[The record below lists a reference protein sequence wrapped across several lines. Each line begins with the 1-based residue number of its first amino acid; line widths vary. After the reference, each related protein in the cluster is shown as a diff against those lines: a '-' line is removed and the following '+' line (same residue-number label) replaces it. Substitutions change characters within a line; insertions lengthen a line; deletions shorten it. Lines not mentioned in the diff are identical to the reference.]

1 MKPFRERNP
10 VPIGAVSLGVIAAL
24 IFTAF
29 HAGDMTIFGGGGKKY
44 HAELTDTDDL
54 QSGDS
59 VLVAGVSVGK
69 VTGVDLDGG
78 HVQVTFQLHPGNTIG
93 DQSSASV
100 RLKTLVGD
108 RVLAISSA
116 GSKTLP
122 AGGDIPLDR
131 TSVPLSV
138 QDALGGTSQEV
149 DQINTGQLAQAFNVV
164 SDDLEGAPAVTRQ
177 ALTGLSRLST
187 TVANQDTNLQSLL
200 THAQAVTSTLNSRD
214 SALTE
219 IVKDADLV
227 LQVVQ
232 QRKAVID
239 ALLQH
244 SQDLATQITGLVT
257 DNQAALAPALAHLD
271 SVVAVLTKDHDSL
284 DKGIQLLAPFTRDFS
299 NTLGNGHW
307 FDSYIQNIPPS
318 LDIPALL
325 QGVLGSTVSTGGQ
338 STSIGSLLGLA
349 GGVTGA
355 STAAAK

>member
-10 VPIGAVSLGVIAAL
+10 VPIGAVSLGLIAAL

-54 QSGDS
+54 QTGDS

-78 HVQVTFQLHPGNTIG
+78 HVQITFQLHPGNTIG
-93 DQSSASV
+93 DESSASV

-108 RVLAISSA
+108 RVLAVSSA

-122 AGGDIPLDR
+122 AGGDIPLSR

-164 SDDLEGAPAVTRQ
+164 SDDLKGAPAVTKQ

-187 TVANQDTNLQSLL
+187 TVADQDTNLQSLL
-200 THAQAVTSTLNSRD
+200 THAQAVTATLNSRD

-244 SQDLATQITGLVT
+244 SQDLATQVTSSCWRRSPGTSRTPWATVTGSTPTSRTSHRASTSLLCCRVFSARRSAPAGRPPAS
-257 DNQAALAPALAHLD
+257 DRCSVSPPAPPPRRRRSDRPVPAPAGHRAALRLRAGA
-271 SVVAVLTKDHDSL
+271 
-284 DKGIQLLAPFTRDFS
+284 RRRRR
-299 NTLGNGHW
+299 
-307 FDSYIQNIPPS
+307 
-318 LDIPALL
+318 
-325 QGVLGSTVSTGGQ
+325 GVRQ
-338 STSIGSLLGLA
+338 
-349 GGVTGA
+349 
-355 STAAAK
+355 